1 MSGPKI
7 KFVLTSTA
15 DDDEKNVGGDV
26 NHDKTGIY

>member
-15 DDDEKNVGGDV
+15 EDDEKNVGVDI
-26 NHDKTGIY
+26 NNDKQGK